1 MGREIKRNDALRGE
15 EVKERKEKEYWELAE
30 KFRRNN
36 N

>member
-1 MGREIKRNDALRGE
+1 MGHEIKRNDVFRGE
-15 EVKERKEKEYWELAE
+15 EVKERKEKEYWGLAK